1 MLSDTPTPAFA
12 PELAAQIKQCGIIA
26 VLVIDDADN
35 AVQLAKTLLDNGV
48 SAMELTLR
56 TPVALAA
63 LRKIRKEVPQMIA
76 GAGTV
81 LSPAQVDEVYQ
92 AGAAFAV
99 APGLNRRVMERAR
112 QLGLSFAPGIMTPSD
127 IEAGIELGCRILKF
141 FPAETTGGLKHLKAM
156 AAPYEHLK
164 LSFIPLG
171 GITAQ
176 NMQSYVEC
184 PLVGAIG
191 GSWIAKREAIAAKDW
206 SSIGKN
212 AAEAAAIVSRFRG

>member
-1 MLSDTPTPAFA
+1 MQSNTLTPAFHH
-12 PELAAQIKQCGIIA
+12 ELAAQISKCGVIA
-26 VLVIDDADN
+26 VLVIDDAED
-35 AVQLAKTLLDNGV
+35 AVPLAKTLFDNGV

-56 TPVALAA
+56 TPAALAA
-63 LRKIRKEVPQMIA
+63 LKKIRKEVPQMIA

-81 LSPAQVDEVYQ
+81 LSPAQVDEVYE

-99 APGLNRRVMERAR
+99 APGLNRRVIERAR

-156 AAPYEHLK
+156 AAPYQHLK

-171 GITAQ
+171 GITAE

-184 PLVGAIG
+184 PLIGAIG

-206 SSIGKN
+206 GSIGKN
-212 AAEAAAIVSRFRG
+212 AAEAAAIVSRFKR